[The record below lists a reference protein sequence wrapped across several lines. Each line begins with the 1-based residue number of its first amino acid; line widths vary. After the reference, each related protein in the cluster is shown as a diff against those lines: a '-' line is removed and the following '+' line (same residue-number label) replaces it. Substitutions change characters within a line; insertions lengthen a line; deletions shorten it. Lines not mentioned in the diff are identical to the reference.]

1 MTVEKAGGY
10 ISELEFNTGEKVQIN
25 RNDIVVFVGPNNAG
39 KSQSL
44 KDIYTLTGK
53 KLPSV
58 VISNVKITKSNLPF
72 KSLLDSVSVGKKQG
86 SYTTYSV
93 MGHNINCSRTSFH
106 RLEQNTRIT
115 ISPLSSMKLIPDRAE
130 ETLRR

>member
-44 KDIYTLTGK
+44 KDIYTLTSK

-72 KSLLDSVSVGKKQG
+72 ESLLDSVSVGKNRVAILLTVLWGTASTIGILQRK
-86 SYTTYSV
+86 
-93 MGHNINCSRTSFH
+93 
-106 RLEQNTRIT
+106 
-115 ISPLSSMKLIPDRAE
+115 ISPMSLALEISEIYLLLIYIPKPD
-130 ETLRR
+130 

>member
-58 VISNVKITKSNLPF
+58 VISNVIITKSNLPF
-72 KSLLDSVSVGKKQG
+72 ESLLDSVSVGKKQG
-86 SYTTYSV
+86 RYTTYSF
-93 MGHNINCSRTSFH
+93 MGHNINYLDTTA
-106 RLEQNTRIT
+106 Q
-115 ISPLSSMKLIPDRAE
+115 ISPMSLALEISEIYLLLIYIPKPD
-130 ETLRR
+130 

>member
-53 KLPSV
+53 KFPSV

-72 KSLLDSVSVGKKQG
+72 KSLLDSVSVGKNRVAILLTALWG
-86 SYTTYSV
+86 
-93 MGHNINCSRTSFH
+93 TSSTIGILQH
-106 RLEQNTRIT
+106 KISQRSLALE
-115 ISPLSSMKLIPDRAE
+115 ISEIYLLLIYIPKPD
-130 ETLRR
+130 

>member
-72 KSLLDSVSVGKKQG
+72 ESLLDSVSVGKKQG
-86 SYTTYSV
+86 SYT
-93 MGHNINCSRTSFH
+93 
-106 RLEQNTRIT
+106 
-115 ISPLSSMKLIPDRAE
+115 LSSHNFSI
-130 ETLRR
+130 

>member
-72 KSLLDSVSVGKKQG
+72 ESLLDSVSVGKNRVAILLTALWGTASTIGILQRKIFPM
-86 SYTTYSV
+86 SLA
-93 MGHNINCSRTSFH
+93 
-106 RLEQNTRIT
+106 LE
-115 ISPLSSMKLIPDRAE
+115 ISEIYLLLIYIPKPD
-130 ETLRR
+130 